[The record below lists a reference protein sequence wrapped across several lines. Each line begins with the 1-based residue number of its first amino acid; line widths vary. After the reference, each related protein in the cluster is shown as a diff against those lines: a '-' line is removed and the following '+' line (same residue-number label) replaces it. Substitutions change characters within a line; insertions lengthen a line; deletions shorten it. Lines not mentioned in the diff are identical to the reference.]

1 MVHIS
6 IRVDTTM
13 CTCKSKRS
21 CHLRARPLL
30 QRELRQSQVS
40 VHHLHREIL
49 CVLGKER
56 HLILAEII
64 GNDLELGG

>member
-1 MVHIS
+1 MPS
-6 IRVDTTM
+6 SSSSTAAARVETV
-13 CTCKSKRS
+13 
-21 CHLRARPLL
+21 
-30 QRELRQSQVS
+30 QVS